1 MIMVTIRETIL
12 AYPGLDGSE
21 DFLNKVVLPSRGL
34 TGEEESSIIDSSRQ
48 KLIAADLYA
57 MVGGNPDFTENKL
70 SITYPRSWYDS
81 MARRLY
87 REGGEPEKAES
98 VGGGFEVPKG
108 RASSRW

>member
-1 MIMVTIRETIL
+1 MVTIRETIL
-12 AYPGLDGSE
+12 AYPGLGDCE
-21 DFLNKVVLPSRGL
+21 DFLDKVVLPGRGL
-34 TGEEESSIIDSSRQ
+34 TGEEDSATIDSSRQ

-70 SITYPRSWYDS
+70 SITYPRTWYDS

-108 RASSRW
+108 RAGNRW